1 MQESKKLF
9 SFAMKG
15 SDERKFVL
23 DNFKHKKCGGV
34 KIKDFFRKVFFPKN
48 IDEGSLAVE
57 RLLESRRSC
66 DKAATEA
73 EIA

>member
-1 MQESKKLF
+1 MKIRSGQLQTKKLWWRKNQGFF
-9 SFAMKG
+9 SK
-15 SDERKFVL
+15 S
-23 DNFKHKKCGGV
+23 
-34 KIKDFFRKVFFPKN
+34 FFPKN

-57 RLLESRRSC
+57 RLVESRRSC